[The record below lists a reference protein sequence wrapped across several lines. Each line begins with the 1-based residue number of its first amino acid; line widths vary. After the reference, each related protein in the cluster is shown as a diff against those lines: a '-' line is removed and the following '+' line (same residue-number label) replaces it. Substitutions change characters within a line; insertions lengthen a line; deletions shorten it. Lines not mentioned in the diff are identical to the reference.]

1 MKLHD
6 LRPPHGSTHAK
17 KRVGRGHGSGHVKT
31 AGRGTKGQKARAGGA
46 KPVWFEG
53 GQNRLLARVPMLRGF
68 RNASFKVHYEL
79 VNVRQL
85 DQLPDGTV
93 VTFETLME
101 RGWVDRKTTGPGTF
115 GGLKI
120 LGDGELTKALTVRAD
135 RFSKSAKEKI
145 EAAGG
150 TAEELAGGSTEPSG
164 AGS

>member
-6 LRPPHGSTHAK
+6 LRPPQGAMHAK

-31 AGRGTKGQKARAGGA
+31 AGRGTKGQKARSGGA
-46 KPVWFEG
+46 KPAWFEG
-53 GQNRLLARVPMLRGF
+53 GQNRLLARVPELRGF
-68 RNASFKVHYEL
+68 RNAQFKVHYEL
-79 VNVRQL
+79 VNVGQL
-85 DQLPDGTV
+85 NSLPDGSV
-93 VTFETLME
+93 VTFESLME
-101 RGWVDRKTTGPGTF
+101 RGWVDRRTTGPGKF

-120 LGDGELTKALTVRAD
+120 LGDGELSKALTVRAD
-135 RFSKSAKEKI
+135 RFSQSAKAKI